1 VGPDGVVILKHELS
15 DGALRIRV
23 RAFDR
28 EKAWA
33 PRYVGDELDATS
45 RRAEQA
51 RADAQLWAARA
62 AATDDAATA
71 EQLRA
76 DAAAAAAQAVELAER
91 VAQLEDADTA
101 RGAWYANTAAT
112 RDAAHRA
119 RGALAARGVNLDA
132 DDERVTAAEWL
143 AAHRAEQAAE
153 DPHRKINYE
162 SQLTDPDERHAAAD
176 TAAPGVDLAAGR
188 AEPLAETDV
197 PDIRDA
203 AEPDA
208 GEHADP
214 AQRHRVPTAEESA
227 ATVARAQTAL
237 AEITARRQADAAREA
252 ADRDQQ
258 RCDELTRWAEHDQA
272 TEQTPAHDTHAHAAR
287 ADEDD
292 LALGR

>member
-1 VGPDGVVILKHELS
+1 
-15 DGALRIRV
+15 
-23 RAFDR
+23 
-28 EKAWA
+28 
-33 PRYVGDELDATS
+33 
-45 RRAEQA
+45 
-51 RADAQLWAARA
+51 
-62 AATDDAATA
+62 
-71 EQLRA
+71 
-76 DAAAAAAQAVELAER
+76 
-91 VAQLEDADTA
+91 
-101 RGAWYANTAAT
+101 
-112 RDAAHRA
+112 HRA
-119 RGALAARGVNLDA
+119 RGALAARGVNLDS
-132 DDERVTAAEWL
+132 DDQRVTAAEWL

-176 TAAPGVDLAAGR
+176 TAAPGVALAAGR

-203 AEPDA
+203 AEPDK

-252 ADRDQQ
+252 ADREQQ